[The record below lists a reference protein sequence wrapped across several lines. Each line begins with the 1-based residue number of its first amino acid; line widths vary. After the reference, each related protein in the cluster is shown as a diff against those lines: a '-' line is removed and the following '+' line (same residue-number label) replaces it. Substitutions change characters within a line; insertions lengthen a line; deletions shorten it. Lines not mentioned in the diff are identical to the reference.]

1 MNLTERGHAN
11 GRKILHIRVCET
23 LCCALANVQDEAQ
36 IKERGGGLILNDQTL
51 LLEFLG
57 AS

>member
-11 GRKILHIRVCET
+11 GRKILHMRVCES
-23 LCCALANVQDEAQ
+23 LCCVLANVQDEAQ
-36 IKERGGGLILNDQTL
+36 IKEHGGGLILNDEML

>member
-1 MNLTERGHAN
+1 MEGEGFMGYTELG

-36 IKERGGGLILNDQTL
+36 IKDVEVV
-51 LLEFLG
+51 
-57 AS
+57 